1 MRKFVSFVGAALVFA
16 AALVGIASPAQA
28 TPFTGAG
35 FYYATV
41 SQTLVAPQDS
51 DGISGSFY
59 VVAPYVPTTVY
70 GGVRDH
76 SLIAEGACRDTT
88 VTAGDCV
95 EAGIAVAYDVWG
107 DSHAHLYSCAWHN
120 GSPVTGCYNGT
131 GGPWVDDTGTS
142 TNLGADLTSVLGT
155 AKLIQVYHSD
165 LDCGLS
171 SNGWHV
177 YYGTSPTPAHIGC
190 WQPTAFTAG
199 WSKAQYVLAFGE
211 YAYNGA
217 NNPGTANDK
226 PCGDMSDGFLQG
238 SPATTG
244 HPYVGSLSLV
254 NSAATSYF
262 SYGAITDSSAYNVS
276 FASAANRTIYYGGPG
291 YTSGG
296 GLPGNA
302 GSC

>member
-1 MRKFVSFVGAALVFA
+1 MSRIGLALLPLLAVVASLAF
-16 AALVGIASPAQA
+16 ASPAQA
-28 TPFTGAG
+28 TPFNGAG
-35 FYYATV
+35 YYYATV
-41 SQTLVAPQDS
+41 SQTLTAPDNS

-107 DSHAHLYSCAWHN
+107 DSNAHLYSCAWHN

-142 TNLGADLTSVLGT
+142 VNLGSALTADLGT

-171 SNGWHV
+171 ANGWHV
-177 YYGTSPTPAHIGC
+177 YYGGSHVGC

-199 WSKAQYVLAFGE
+199 WSKAQYVLAFSE
-211 YAYNGA
+211 YAYNGY
-217 NNPGTANDK
+217 NNPGTSNDK
-226 PCGDMSDGFLQG
+226 PCGDTSDGFLQG
-238 SPATTG
+238 SPPTTG

-254 NSAATSYF
+254 NSSGPASYF
-262 SYGAITDSSAYNVS
+262 SYGAITDPNAYNVV
-276 FASAANRTIYYGGPG
+276 FASIANRTIYYGGPG
-291 YTSGG
+291 YKFVGG
-296 GLPGNA
+296 VATTPGNI